1 MLFAYANSKI
11 PQKNIHMKKIAF
23 GTQRISEHNPQH
35 LQALKEAI
43 KSGVTMIDTSPN
55 YMDGGAQR
63 TIALAFRE
71 FADDIRDNIEIITKF
86 NIKSNPSEVLESS
99 LKDLE
104 LNSISCFMIENPE
117 SVLYKAIED
126 GMNKDDRLDE
136 MNRLIFEA
144 FLECESLVQSG
155 KIKSYGISSEAFS
168 VLHNNDKF
176 LPYEDLITLAQSAA
190 DELKN
195 DKHSL
200 STIELPINILER
212 EGLACAKWAKE
223 NGLRVIATRPLN
235 AITNNQVYRL
245 ADYSESH
252 EYYHHLNELLE
263 VTDNDTLKPLF
274 NLFEELDASKHK
286 FGWVGDYETF
296 LYTQAIPHMQQVL
309 KKIDE
314 QNAQT
319 MLNFIDLFLIEYK
332 KMVEFECAKKTRLAL
347 KEVFKDCNLSMQE
360 CALNHLLNIDDIDYI
375 AVGMRKPSYVDEI
388 ISLEL

>member
-1 MLFAYANSKI
+1 
-11 PQKNIHMKKIAF
+11 
-23 GTQRISEHNPQH
+23 
-35 LQALKEAI
+35 
-43 KSGVTMIDTSPN
+43 
-55 YMDGGAQR
+55 
-63 TIALAFRE
+63 
-71 FADDIRDNIEIITKF
+71 
-86 NIKSNPSEVLESS
+86 
-99 LKDLE
+99 
-104 LNSISCFMIENPE
+104 MIENPE
-117 SVLYKAIED
+117 SVLYKSIED

-136 MNRLIFEA
+136 MNRVIFEA

-168 VLHNNDKF
+168 ILHNDDKF

-190 DELKN
+190 EELKN
-195 DKHSL
+195 NNHSF
-200 STIELPINILER
+200 SMIELPINILEH

-223 NGLRVIATRPLN
+223 NSLKVIATRPLN
-235 AITNNQVYRL
+235 AITNNKVFRL
-245 ADYSESH
+245 ADYDESH
-252 EYYHHLNELLE
+252 EYYHHLNEILE
-263 VTDNDTLKPLF
+263 VTDNEMLRPLF

-332 KMVEFECAKKTRLAL
+332 KMVEYECAKKTRLAL
-347 KEVFKDCNLSMQE
+347 KEVFKDCELPMQE
-360 CALNHLLNIDDIDYI
+360 CALNHLLKIDDIDYI

>member
-1 MLFAYANSKI
+1 MSKI
-11 PQKNIHMKKIAF
+11 IF

-43 KSGVTMIDTSPN
+43 KSGIRMIDTSPK

-71 FADDIRDNIEIITKF
+71 FEDDIRDNIEVITKF
-86 NIKSNPSEVLESS
+86 DINSNPSEVLENS

-104 LNSISCFMIENPE
+104 LNSISCYMIENPE

-126 GMNKDDRLDE
+126 GISKDDRLDE

-144 FLECESLVQSG
+144 FLECETLVQSG

-168 VLHNNDKF
+168 VIHKDDKF
-176 LPYEDLITLAQSAA
+176 LPYEDLVTLAMEAA
-190 DELKN
+190 HELKN
-195 DKHSL
+195 EKHSF
-200 STIELPINILER
+200 STIELPINILEN
-212 EGLACAKWAKE
+212 EGLGCAKWAKE
-223 NGLRVIATRPLN
+223 QGLRVIATRPLN
-235 AITNNQVYRL
+235 GITNNQVYRL
-245 ADYSESH
+245 ADYDESH

-263 VTDNDTLKPLF
+263 VTDNELLKPLF

-296 LYTQAIPHMQQVL
+296 LYTQAIPHMQKAL
-309 KKIDE
+309 KNIDE

-332 KMVEFECAKKTRLAL
+332 KMVEYECAKKTRIAL
-347 KEVFKDCNLSMQE
+347 KEVFKDCKLKMQE
-360 CALNHLLNIDDIDYI
+360 CAIKHLLNIDDIDYI